1 MERKVRH
8 TEEIGGHLIMKPT
21 TEFFEMCQIVF
32 SYCMKFWNISA
43 HQMGE
48 LIRRYKLA
56 SYVMEA
62 DDLFQFYG
70 PGSIAEL
77 VEEHIN
83 RLGGVVQH
91 GV

>member
-1 MERKVRH
+1 MM
-8 TEEIGGHLIMKPT
+8 MKPT
-21 TEFFEMCQIVF
+21 TEFYELCQIVF

-48 LIRRYKLA
+48 LIIRYKLA

-83 RLGGVVQH
+83 KLGGVVQH
-91 GV
+91 GR

>member
-1 MERKVRH
+1 
-8 TEEIGGHLIMKPT
+8 MKPT

-83 RLGGVVQH
+83 SLVEWCSMAYRTWKTVNFES
-91 GV
+91 

>member
-1 MERKVRH
+1 
-8 TEEIGGHLIMKPT
+8 MKPT

-83 RLGGVVQH
+83 KLGGVVQH
-91 GV
+91 GVQFVGNGEF